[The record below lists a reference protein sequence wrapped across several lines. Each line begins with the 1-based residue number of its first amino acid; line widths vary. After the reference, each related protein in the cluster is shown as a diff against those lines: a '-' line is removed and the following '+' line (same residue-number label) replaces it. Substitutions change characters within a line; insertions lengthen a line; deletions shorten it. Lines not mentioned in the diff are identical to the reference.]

1 MDPLTLGLMG
11 GGLLAGN
18 LLKGFGGQQASGIQS
33 GAAQTAALWQALS
46 AGQAQQNYAQY
57 FGQAKDAL
65 NPYVQAGQTSM
76 NTLQNYLT
84 GNNAKAAGIGGGGAN
99 LLSTF
104 QPTMDQLA
112 QTPGY
117 QFTLQQGQQAAQ
129 NSAAAQ
135 GLGYSGNAIKSGVNY
150 ASGLASTTFQQQLQ
164 NYMNQNLQAYNML
177 MGPTQIGATAAG
189 QLGNAAIQTGQLTGN
204 AMMGAGTA
212 LGQGVMGSANA
223 QAQGTN
229 ALYGGIASGLQNAAS
244 IPFMAQMYGQ
254 NTGTGAGANNYSS
267 AAFGLPAAI
276 FGAAG
281 YKGPFEFGNA
291 LSGSS
296 GMGYGPQMTASGSV
310 Y

>member
-1 MDPLTLGLMG
+1 MLHLQRREESKMDPLTLGLMG

-33 GAAQTAALWQALS
+33 GAAQTAALWQALA

-104 QPTMDQLA
+104 QPTMEQLA

-129 NSAAAQ
+129 NSAAAK
-135 GLGYSGNAIKSGVNY
+135 GLGYSGNAIKSGVDY

-229 ALYGGIASGLQNAAS
+229 ALYGGIASGLTNVAS
-244 IPFMAQMYGQ
+244 LPIMAQLAGQ
-254 NTGTGAGANNYSS
+254 GVGGNVTPSGPAELWSFATGNSS
-267 AAFGLPAAI
+267 PFPSR
-276 FGAAG
+276 G
-281 YKGPFEFGNA
+281 YQTSTNA
-291 LSGSS
+291 LNYTG
-296 GMGYGPQMTASGSV
+296 GLQ
-310 Y
+310 